1 MSLNLDP
8 DIVRS
13 GPRLHSTCSKQH
25 GGSASSSA
33 DVTRIIL
40 RPLSALSLDEG
51 LNALNGKNP
60 SAAVWFSRP
69 IKCQILAR
77 MRINYHFFRL

>member
-1 MSLNLDP
+1 METYSLHITMQRIAKTMEN
-8 DIVRS
+8 I
-13 GPRLHSTCSKQH
+13 TQ
-25 GGSASSSA
+25 
-33 DVTRIIL
+33 IIL

-60 SAAVWFSRP
+60 SAAVWFSQP

-77 MRINYHFFRL
+77 MRISDFLYFRL